1 MARPPGDV
9 RMAVI
14 GAIRSAGPGTLREI
28 QARVNT
34 QRALELASVVDYDT
48 MRTTLHNAT
57 RGKTPAL
64 QIVGQAREPHA
75 KCWLAIYDLA
85 EAQDA
90 PEQQPESALAEACAQ
105 LAAVVGVWGAAAPCR
120 VTKTLQESFA

>member
-14 GAIRSAGPGTLREI
+14 NAIRSAGPGTLREI
-28 QARVNT
+28 GQRVNAE
-34 QRALELASVVDYDT
+34 RAKVKLSVVHY
-48 MRTTLHNAT
+48 
-57 RGKTPAL
+57 PAL
-64 QIVGQAREPHA
+64 RSTVQNAVRGGDLQICGQAREPHA
-75 KCWLAIYDLA
+75 KCWVAIYDLA

>member
-14 GAIRSAGPGTLREI
+14 GAIRTAGPGTLREI
-28 QARVNT
+28 QARVNL
-34 QRALELASVVDYDT
+34 QRAKEKASVVGYET

-57 RGKTPAL
+57 RGKSPVL
-64 QIVGQAREPHA
+64 QICGQAREPHA

-85 EAQDA
+85 NAQD
-90 PEQQPESALAEACAQ
+90 QPEPLPESTLAHACAQ
-105 LAAVVGVWGAAAPCR
+105 LAAVVGVWGSAAVP
-120 VTKTLQESFA
+120 VSNNNQQEAFA